1 MDAHKQQQ
9 QSDNNNSQYGKKEGE
24 RAGQENLSTL
34 MDTFAQLIRA
44 FPHSRAAARAL
55 AIEGTCQG
63 FIKAAQSDWT
73 DNGLPQNS
81 STPPT
86 PIQHAGPELC
96 EIPVNIL
103 CNETM
108 TQTLGN
114 PFLLVRPLENFC
126 IAETD
131 GCAAATGLQQPAE
144 CLSLPLSH
152 LSPLHSTPFLPPSV
166 VCHVVCCAVPI
177 SSLTGLCRR
186 LLRMCVKQNIQWAS
200 QSFAN

>member
-1 MDAHKQQQ
+1 MLRLYEHSLIQGQLRGRWLSRGRAKDLLKLHSQTGQTMDCPKIH
-9 QSDNNNSQYGKKEGE
+9 
-24 RAGQENLSTL
+24 L
-34 MDTFAQLIRA
+34 
-44 FPHSRAAARAL
+44 
-55 AIEGTCQG
+55 
-63 FIKAAQSDWT
+63 
-73 DNGLPQNS
+73 LP
-81 STPPT
+81 PP
-86 PIQHAGPELC
+86 PPPSQHAGPELC

-152 LSPLHSTPFLPPSV
+152 LSPLRSLPV

>member
-1 MDAHKQQQ
+1 MLINGRTQTTTAKRQQQ
-9 QSDNNNSQYGKKEGE
+9 QSVWKEKEGE
-24 RAGQENLSTL
+24 SRAGKSEHTNGHICSAYMSIPSFKGSCEGAGRAKDLLKLHSQTGQT
-34 MDTFAQLIRA
+34 MDCPKIHL
-44 FPHSRAAARAL
+44 L
-55 AIEGTCQG
+55 
-63 FIKAAQSDWT
+63 
-73 DNGLPQNS
+73 LPS
-81 STPPT
+81 PT
-86 PIQHAGPELC
+86 RHAGPELC

-152 LSPLHSTPFLPPSV
+152 LSPLHSFLSPSV

-186 LLRMCVKQNIQWAS
+186 LLHMCVKAEHS
-200 QSFAN
+200 MGFAIIC

>member
-9 QSDNNNSQYGKKEGE
+9 QSDNNKSKYGKIKRERGAGKSEHTNGHICSAYMSIPSFKGSCEGAG
-24 RAGQENLSTL
+24 RAKDLLKLHSQTGQT
-34 MDTFAQLIRA
+34 MDCPKIHVL
-44 FPHSRAAARAL
+44 PHPL
-55 AIEGTCQG
+55 FLT
-63 FIKAAQSDWT
+63 
-73 DNGLPQNS
+73 
-81 STPPT
+81 
-86 PIQHAGPELC
+86 QHAGPELC

-114 PFLLVRPLENFC
+114 PFLLLRPLENFC

-152 LSPLHSTPFLPPSV
+152 LSPLHSTPCLSS
-166 VCHVVCCAVPI
+166 AMLSTVP
-177 SSLTGLCRR
+177 CR
-186 LLRMCVKQNIQWAS
+186 
-200 QSFAN
+200 

>member
-1 MDAHKQQQ
+1 MLSLYEHSLIQGQLRGRWRSRGRAKDLLKLHSQTGQTMDCPKNH
-9 QSDNNNSQYGKKEGE
+9 
-24 RAGQENLSTL
+24 LL
-34 MDTFAQLIRA
+34 
-44 FPHSRAAARAL
+44 
-55 AIEGTCQG
+55 
-63 FIKAAQSDWT
+63 
-73 DNGLPQNS
+73 LPS
-81 STPPT
+81 PLT
-86 PIQHAGPELC
+86 QHAGPELC